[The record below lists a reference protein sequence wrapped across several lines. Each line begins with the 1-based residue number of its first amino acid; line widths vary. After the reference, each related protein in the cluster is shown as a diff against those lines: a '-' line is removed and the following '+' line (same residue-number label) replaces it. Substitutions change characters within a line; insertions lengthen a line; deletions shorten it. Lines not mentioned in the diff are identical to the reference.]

1 MSLLRTRKNI
11 IEYLLSYALTT
22 VATALP
28 HAVLTII
35 LFQKGLSLA
44 QIMMVQTAYSIAVFI
59 FEYPSGLWADLYS
72 KKFLFV
78 LSRILLIIMMVIV
91 LLMRNTIWMEIAWFI
106 YGISSALDS
115 GTLDADIINS
125 LKKDNKKSKL
135 GRFISISN
143 QLDFISLLLGST
155 IGSWLY
161 YALGIKFYYIGIGLV
176 ILAIISILD
185 YKQNVGAS
193 KEDNI
198 TLVKEI
204 KSGLKEVKNSKLM
217 QLMMALTFSG
227 QFFFQAHYQLWQGL
241 FLYKGFNKHNFYLLY
256 IIFQLISLGTYSI
269 NLNIKKNKIK
279 IIGFST
285 IVVLSLSMILFL
297 ITKSYYFVFSYM
309 FLIFIFT
316 LVEYYCNI
324 MFSTIVSVE
333 RISSLTSLRS
343 SIGRIGAICSMV
355 VSSILLTKLNV
366 LDVVAINFGIAIF
379 TTLAIGIVLYS
390 RNRETLFSE
399 KEE

>member
-143 QLDFISLLLGST
+143 QLDFIALLLGST

-185 YKQNVGAS
+185 YKQNV
-193 KEDNI
+193 
-198 TLVKEI
+198 L
-204 KSGLKEVKNSKLM
+204 
-217 QLMMALTFSG
+217 QR
-227 QFFFQAHYQLWQGL
+227 
-241 FLYKGFNKHNFYLLY
+241 
-256 IIFQLISLGTYSI
+256 
-269 NLNIKKNKIK
+269 K
-279 IIGFST
+279 II
-285 IVVLSLSMILFL
+285 
-297 ITKSYYFVFSYM
+297 
-309 FLIFIFT
+309 
-316 LVEYYCNI
+316 
-324 MFSTIVSVE
+324 
-333 RISSLTSLRS
+333 
-343 SIGRIGAICSMV
+343 
-355 VSSILLTKLNV
+355 
-366 LDVVAINFGIAIF
+366 
-379 TTLAIGIVLYS
+379 
-390 RNRETLFSE
+390 
-399 KEE
+399 

>member
-143 QLDFISLLLGST
+143 QLDFIALLLGST

-285 IVVLSLSMILFL
+285 IVVLSL

-316 LVEYYCNI
+316 LVEYYCNV

>member
-297 ITKSYYFVFSYM
+297 ITKSYYF
-309 FLIFIFT
+309 IFT
-316 LVEYYCNI
+316 LVEYYCNV